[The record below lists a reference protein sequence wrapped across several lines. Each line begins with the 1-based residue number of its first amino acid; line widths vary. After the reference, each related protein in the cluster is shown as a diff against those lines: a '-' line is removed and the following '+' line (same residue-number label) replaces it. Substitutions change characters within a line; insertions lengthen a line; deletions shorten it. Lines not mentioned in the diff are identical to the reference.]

1 MCFRL
6 VGLSERTHQFGTI
19 IDSEA
24 MQYAFGLTSLG
35 QMYGPT
41 WENIPEVADAIS
53 SRCFRAGTSGRLQ
66 GMPTVDVIIPT
77 YNTAKYLP
85 IAIESVIAQT
95 FDDWRILLIDDG
107 STDDTAGV
115 VAPFLAK
122 LGNKIKYISQPN
134 GGVSSAR
141 NNGLRNASAEFI
153 ALLDADDVWLPCRL
167 TESLRCFESR
177 PGVGLAYGLI
187 SRIDANGA
195 VIDTFAGNRKH
206 AEGRVA
212 PYIYMRRI
220 QLPTSSMTFR
230 KACVDKVGRFDES
243 LRATE
248 DRDLWLRMAFHY
260 EVAFA
265 PTVISLYR
273 TSGDSLTT
281 DTNGMLKAQLQF
293 IEKHY
298 GSPGCGVVARR
309 VALSYIY
316 RQRAEAFGIRKQMW
330 GAVKS
335 SLRALALNPLDI
347 SNARTAGSLLL
358 RSAGIYR

>member
-1 MCFRL
+1 M
-6 VGLSERTHQFGTI
+6 QF
-19 IDSEA
+19 EPV
-24 MQYAFGLTSLG
+24 L
-35 QMYGPT
+35 
-41 WENIPEVADAIS
+41 
-53 SRCFRAGTSGRLQ
+53 RAGTSGRLQ

-77 YNTAKYLP
+77 YNTSKYLP

-95 FDDWRILLIDDG
+95 FEDWRILLIDDG

-115 VAPFLAK
+115 VAPYLAK
-122 LGNKIKYISQPN
+122 LGTKIKYIRQPN

-141 NNGLRNASAEFI
+141 NNGLRNVSAEFI

-167 TESLRCFESR
+167 SESLRCFEGR
-177 PGVGLAYGLI
+177 PKVGLAYGLI
-187 SRIDANGA
+187 SRIDADGA
-195 VIDTFAGNRKH
+195 VIDTFAGNKKH
-206 AEGRVA
+206 AEGCVA

-230 KACVDKVGRFDES
+230 KECVDKVGGFDES
-243 LRATE
+243 LRQTE

-265 PTVISLYR
+265 PTVVALYR

-298 GSPGCGVVARR
+298 GSPGCGIVARR
-309 VALSYIY
+309 IALSYIY
-316 RQRAEAFGIRKQMW
+316 RQRAEAFGIRKEMW
-330 GAVKS
+330 RAVKS
-335 SLRALALNPLDI
+335 SLRALILNPLDI
-347 SNARTAGSLLL
+347 SNARTTGSLLL
-358 RSAGIYR
+358 RSAGVYR